1 MGICQNHLEFVSIG
15 DTIDHVSNGTSDGS
29 EDCVSLFLL
38 KPHSEFEGWN
48 SLFVLILNHFE
59 GDVLEG
65 FSQGTELTLNG
76 NGS

>member
-1 MGICQNHLEFVSIG
+1 MGICQNHLEFVSVG

-48 SLFVLILNHFE
+48 SLFVFIFNHFE
-59 GDVLEG
+59 WNVFE
-65 FSQGTELTLNG
+65 
-76 NGS
+76 